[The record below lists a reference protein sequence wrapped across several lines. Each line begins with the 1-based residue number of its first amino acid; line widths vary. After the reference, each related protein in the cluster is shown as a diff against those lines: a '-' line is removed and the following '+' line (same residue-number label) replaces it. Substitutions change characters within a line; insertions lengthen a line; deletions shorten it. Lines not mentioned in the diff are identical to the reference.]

1 MGGGTRGGR
10 PLIAVAR
17 AITGERVDDFPTRRR
32 GPSWDFSEV
41 ADGEV
46 YLLRRGRDFDVQV
59 ESLRHAAR
67 KWAAERGM
75 RVETRSEFVEHEDAR
90 ERVGLYVRFV
100 QQGRRRR

>member
-1 MGGGTRGGR
+1 M
-10 PLIAVAR
+10 AR
-17 AITGERVDDFPTRRR
+17 AVTGERVGGFPTRRR
-32 GPSWDFSEV
+32 GPSWDFSAV

-75 RVETRSEFVEHEDAR
+75 RVETRSEFAEHEDAR
-90 ERVGLYVRFV
+90 ERVGLYLRFV
-100 QQGRRRR
+100 QQARRRG

>member
-1 MGGGTRGGR
+1 M
-10 PLIAVAR
+10 AR
-17 AITGERVDDFPTRRR
+17 AVRGERVEGFPRRRR
-32 GPSWDFSEV
+32 GPAWDFSDV

-67 KWAAERGM
+67 SWARERGM
-75 RVETRSEFVEHEDAR
+75 RVETRSEFADHGEDGR

-100 QQGRRRR
+100 RPRRRRG

>member
-1 MGGGTRGGR
+1 
-10 PLIAVAR
+10 VAR
-17 AITGERVDDFPTRRR
+17 AVTGERVGDFPRRRR
-32 GPSWDFSEV
+32 GPAWDFSPV

-67 KWAAERGM
+67 RWARDCGM
-75 RVETRSEFVEHEDAR
+75 RVETRTEFADAGEHGR

-100 QQGRRRR
+100 APRRRGT